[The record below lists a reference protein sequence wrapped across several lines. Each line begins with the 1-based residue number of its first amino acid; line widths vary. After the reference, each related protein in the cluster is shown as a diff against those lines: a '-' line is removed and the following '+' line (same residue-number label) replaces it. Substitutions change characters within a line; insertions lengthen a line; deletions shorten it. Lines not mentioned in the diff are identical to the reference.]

1 MHAWAHTQSH
11 RLFGIVW
18 LAGTFDTRRFF
29 LRSQATYKYKLLLGD
44 PGRSGGGWG
53 GGRRRNAKAVKLSP
67 GREVQRG
74 GLPSPP
80 PGSAVVTLGVA
91 VGLGSAG
98 IINTQ

>member
-11 RLFGIVW
+11 RLFGIVS
-18 LAGTFDTRRFF
+18 LAGTFDTRRLF
-29 LRSQATYKYKLLLGD
+29 LRSQAISKSKLLLGD

-53 GGRRRNAKAVKLSP
+53 GGRRRGTAKAVKLSP

-98 IINTQ
+98 IYTQ